1 MPTNDQSIKLSVTV
15 KRRLE
20 AKYKAPAARK
30 QIDTARQNWINADAK
45 RGIQTMH
52 VAVDDSADTNMKK
65 LGVRPVSGDVTPG
78 KIKQVIDDLWKKI
91 TPTPHYLVLF
101 GGHDIVPMF
110 EVENPT
116 HDFNSDTDK
125 TVLTDNPYASY
136 KRFSAN
142 WHSYVVPDRVVGR
155 IPDMLSDSD
164 PAWFVDYLK
173 TATKWKPKPANLY
186 KRTYAI
192 CTAEAKRA
200 ASDVMQEAFAKST
213 LPLFICPPISDTS
226 TRARHGLSARL
237 HTIKC
242 HGNEGDATF
251 WGFPEYDQ
259 RKEQPCPAISST
271 TLRQLRH
278 LTRSTVV
285 AAMCCY
291 GAQIFSPED
300 PHARKRGQW
309 PMASTYLRKGALGFV
324 GSTKMAWVGV
334 SDMGKA
340 DRIVVAYLQNVLA
353 GDSLGN
359 ALLACKQDYKR
370 TTAGGVLGDEDAKT
384 LIEYVLLG
392 DPSIHPVI
400 SSEVAEGELAV
411 QERQQRRVA
420 RAMLAAGIRDFL
432 PTRSSAT
439 PAQAAMAKD
448 VFKSA
453 QDMIPKDS
461 VKKLKTFGIKPTA
474 ARVKRVN
481 SRLPAFPETP
491 SGPIRRRKSLEYY
504 WSGRRGR
511 GAHKQLCLLK
521 AVTDPHGKVSR
532 ASVMYSS

>member
-1 MPTNDQSIKLSVTV
+1 MATNDQSIKLSVTV

-20 AKYKAPAARK
+20 AKYKDSEVRK
-30 QIDTARQNWINADAK
+30 QIDDARQKWINADTK

-52 VAVDDSADTNMKK
+52 VAVDDSADPNMQA
-65 LGVRPVSGDVTPG
+65 LGVRPVSGEVTPN
-78 KIKQVIDDLWKKI
+78 KIKQVIDNLWTKI
-91 TPTPHYLVLF
+91 KPTPHYLVLF

-116 HDFNSDTDK
+116 HDFKSDTDP

-136 KRFSAN
+136 HPLSAD
-142 WHSYVVPDRVVGR
+142 WHSYVLPDRVIGR
-155 IPDMLSDSD
+155 IPDMLGDDD
-164 PAWFVDYLK
+164 PAWFVEYLK
-173 TATKWKPKPANLY
+173 TATNWKPKSASLY
-186 KRTYAI
+186 KRPYAI

-200 ASDVMQEAFAKST
+200 ARDVMQQAFANST
-213 LPLFICPPISDTS
+213 LPLFICPPDSDSS

-237 HTIKC
+237 HAIKC
-242 HGNEGDATF
+242 HGNEGNPAF
-251 WGFPEYDQ
+251 WGFPESDIK
-259 RKEQPCPAISST
+259 KEEPCPAITSA
-271 TLRQLRH
+271 TLRQLPH

-285 AAMCCY
+285 ATMCCY
-291 GAQIFSPED
+291 GAQIFEPTGKNKD
-300 PHARKRGQW
+300 W

-324 GSTKMAWVGV
+324 GPTKMAWVGV
-334 SDMGKA
+334 ADIKKA
-340 DRIVVAYLQNVLA
+340 DRIVVAYLQNLLA

-359 ALLACKQDYKR
+359 ALLACKQDYYR
-370 TTAGGVLGDEDAKT
+370 ITAGGVPGDEDAKT

-411 QERQQRRVA
+411 QERHQRRAA
-420 RAMLAAGIRDFL
+420 RAMLAQGIRDFL
-432 PTRSSAT
+432 PTKSDAT
-439 PAQAAMAKD
+439 EAETAMAKD

-461 VKKLKTFGIKPTA
+461 VRKLKEFGIKPAA

-481 SRLPAFPETP
+481 SRLPALPGAP
-491 SGPIRRRKSLEYY
+491 SGPIQRRKSLEYY

-511 GAHKQLCLLK
+511 GKHKQLCLLK
-521 AVTDPHGKVSR
+521 AVTDPQGKISR